1 MTSGPFD
8 LRGKVAIVTGGNGGI
23 GLGMARGLA
32 DAGADIA
39 VVGRNEAKSNAA
51 VADLTKAF
59 SSEVEA
65 GSRQENAS
73 NQESRAPFRFNRNGK
88 GSSRGIRAISV
99 VTDVTDKVA
108 VAAMVERVS
117 GELGRIDILVNNAG
131 INIRKTPHAL
141 EPEEWESV
149 IKTNLTS
156 AFLCSQ
162 AVYPAM
168 KQAGGGKI
176 INIGSMMSIF
186 GASFAPAYA
195 ASKGG
200 IVQFTRSCA
209 VAWAAD
215 NIQVNALLPGWIDT
229 DLTKRAREQ
238 IDGLHDK
245 VLARTPAA
253 RWGAIADFAGIAVFL
268 SSNASGFVTGTAI
281 PVDGG
286 FSIMG

>member
-1 MTSGPFD
+1 MQAELFD
-8 LRGKVAIVTGGNGGI
+8 LSGKVAIVTGGNGGI

-32 DAGADIA
+32 HAGASIA
-39 VVGRNEAKSNAA
+39 IVGRNEAKSATA
-51 VADLTKAF
+51 VAELKATG
-59 SSEVEA
+59 A
-65 GSRQENAS
+65 T
-73 NQESRAPFRFNRNGK
+73 
-88 GSSRGIRAISV
+88 AIPIAV
-99 VTDVTDKVA
+99 DVTDKAA
-108 VAAMVERVS
+108 VTAMVERVRR
-117 GELGRIDILVNNAG
+117 ELGRIDILVNNAG
-131 INIRKTPHAL
+131 INIRKPPHAL
-141 EPEEWESV
+141 DLGEWDSV
-149 IKTNLTS
+149 IRTNLTS

-168 KQAGGGKI
+168 KEAGGGKI

-215 NIQVNALLPGWIDT
+215 NIQANAVLPGWIDT
-229 DLTKRAREQ
+229 DLTKRARQE
-238 IDGLHDK
+238 IDGLHEK

-253 RWGAIADFAGIAVFL
+253 RWGTIADFGGIAVFL
-268 SSNASGFVTGTAI
+268 SSSASDFVTGAAI

-286 FSIMG
+286 YSIMG

>member
-1 MTSGPFD
+1 MTSKLFD
-8 LRGKVAIVTGGNGGI
+8 LSGKVAIVTGGNGGI

-32 DAGADIA
+32 EAGANI
-39 VVGRNEAKSNAA
+39 VIVGRNETKSDAA
-51 VADLTKAF
+51 VAEL
-59 SSEVEA
+59 S
-65 GSRQENAS
+65 QY
-73 NQESRAPFRFNRNGK
+73 
-88 GSSRGIRAISV
+88 GIRAISV
-99 VTDVTDKVA
+99 IADVTDKTA
-108 VAAMVERVS
+108 VTAMVERTLR
-117 GELGRIDILVNNAG
+117 EFGRIDILVNNAG
-131 INIRKTPHAL
+131 INIRKAPHAL
-141 EPEEWESV
+141 ELAEWDSV

-168 KQAGGGKI
+168 KAVGGGKI

-215 NIQVNALLPGWIDT
+215 NIQANAVLPGWIDT
-229 DLTKRAREQ
+229 DLTKRARQE

-253 RWGAIADFAGIAVFL
+253 RWGGIDDFAGIAVFL
-268 SSNASGFVTGTAI
+268 ASSASDFVTGTAI
-281 PVDGG
+281 PIDGG
-286 FSIMG
+286 FSVMG